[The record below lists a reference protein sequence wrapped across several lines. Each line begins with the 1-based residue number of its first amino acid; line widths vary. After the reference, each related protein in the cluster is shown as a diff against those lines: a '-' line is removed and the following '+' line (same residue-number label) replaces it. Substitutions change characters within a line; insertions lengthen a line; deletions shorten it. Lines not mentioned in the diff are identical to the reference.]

1 MIQRIGKKLLL
12 CAVVGSFAM
21 AEPLFAQTDKAAS
34 TEQAAAEKKTTK
46 RKGYKGTIDA
56 IDTAAK
62 TVTVKKATTSKTFKV
77 ADDAKFATTD
87 NKNASLADLK
97 QGDLVNVRF
106 TDDGDM
112 PVAHRIAHA
121 AKKEEAEKSE

>member
-1 MIQRIGKKLLL
+1 MIRTLVSKLML
-12 CAVVGSFAM
+12 CAVVGSFTL
-21 AEPLFAQTDKAAS
+21 AEPVFAQTDKTAT
-34 TEQAAAEKKTTK
+34 TEQAPAEKKAK

-56 IDTAAK
+56 IDTAGK
-62 TVTVKKATTSKTFKV
+62 TVTVKKATTSKTFKL
-77 ADDAKFATTD
+77 AEDAKFATAD

-106 TDDGDM
+106 TDEGEM
-112 PVAHRIAHA
+112 PIAHRIAHA